1 MTRTEILLIGN
12 YYGFLNVMTL
22 DGKFYWCVENYD
34 TNFENLNDWQEISE
48 KLYNTIIEFYNN
60 KTQKKLK

>member
-1 MTRTEILLIGN
+1 MTRTEIQLIGN
-12 YYGFLNVMTL
+12 YYGCLNVMTL

-48 KLYNTIIEFYNN
+48 EIYNSIIKYYNS
-60 KTQKKLK
+60 KKK